1 MAIGISHLESL
12 SEADTVSV
20 VEVHEGAAAV
30 TAGDSK
36 PIPDSLSSVE
46 IAVKLRKTGSD
57 KLCYVNNVQFCVP
70 GILPFFY
77 TTF

>member
-1 MAIGISHLESL
+1 MAIGVSHLVSL
-12 SEADTVSV
+12 SEADVVSV
-20 VEVHEGAAAV
+20 VEVNEGAAAV

-36 PIPDSLSSVE
+36 PIPDSLSCEE
-46 IAVKLRKTGSD
+46 IAVKHRKTGSEE
-57 KLCYVNNVQFCVP
+57 LCDVNNVKFCVP